1 MVGDFLATAFVALAL
16 SIVLF
21 DDHWVQT
28 WVVALPNAALA
39 LAVYSVA
46 WVAVLHAHSMYR
58 MRANWSTA
66 TDVIQI
72 LHALAWLAIGT
83 FAVLFVLRLPDVSR
97 SFLVVLF
104 ASQFLVVVA
113 SRAMAR
119 WLLGIARRDGRNAR
133 HLLVLGTGAVGQ
145 QFAAKLESRP
155 ELGLKVMGFLG
166 DAGDEL
172 PARWPYLGSIDTLPQ
187 VIHDRVV
194 DEVAVCILP
203 DEWQVVEAVAKLC
216 EAEGKI
222 ARMPVPMPSVSFATG
237 HIEDLEGT
245 PVLSL
250 VTGPTAIVS
259 LGVKRSIDLVF
270 SITALA
276 VLSPLLVGISVVML
290 IANGRPV
297 FFRQERVGL
306 QGRRF
311 RVTKFRTMDHDAHSR
326 VGELA
331 SLNEIRGHAFKVT
344 EDPRV
349 TKVGRWLR
357 RSSLD
362 ELPQLWNVLRGE
374 MSLVGPRPPLPE
386 EVAAY
391 VAWPRRRLSMKPGI
405 TGLWQIEGRRES
417 DFDRWVEKDLEYI
430 DRWSPWLDIKIMIRT
445 IPAMLRAEGR

>member
-1 MVGDFLATAFVALAL
+1 MVGDFLSMVFVAVAL

-21 DDHWVQT
+21 DGHWVQT
-28 WVVALPNAALA
+28 WVIALPNAALG

-46 WVAVLHAHSMYR
+46 WVAALHAHGMYR
-58 MRANWSTA
+58 MRANWSTT

-72 LHALAWLAIGT
+72 LHALAWLALGT
-83 FAVLFVLRLPDVSR
+83 LAVLFVLRLPDVSR
-97 SFLVVLF
+97 SFLIVLF

-113 SRAMAR
+113 SRGVAR

-133 HLLVLGTGAVGQ
+133 HLLVLGTGQIGQ

-155 ELGLKVMGFLG
+155 ELGLRVMGFLG
-166 DAGDEL
+166 ESGESL
-172 PARWPYLGSIDTLPQ
+172 PARWPYLGTIDDLPE

-203 DEWQVVEAVAKLC
+203 GEWQVVEAVAKLC

-222 ARMPVPMPSVSFATG
+222 ARMPVPMPSLSFATG
-237 HIEDLEGT
+237 HVEDLEGT

-259 LGVKRSIDLVF
+259 LGVKRATDLVV
-270 SITALA
+270 SVAVITI
-276 VLSPLLVGISVVML
+276 LSPLIVGIAAMKL
-290 IANGRPV
+290 IADGRPI

-306 QGRRF
+306 HGRRF
-311 RVTKFRTMDHDAHSR
+311 RVAKFRTMGPDAHSR

-344 EDPRV
+344 KDPRV
-349 TKVGRWLR
+349 TKVGAWLR

-391 VAWPRRRLSMKPGI
+391 DAWHRRRLSMKPGI
-405 TGLWQIEGRRES
+405 TGLWQVEGRREP

-430 DRWSPWLDIKIMIRT
+430 DRWTPWLDIKIMIRT